1 MKYLII
7 WYFYDD
13 AFTKKNLVTFCFSY
27 LCLNG
32 QFVVFSSSIRLSWQ
46 QNFPF
51 HSQPWEHLQV
61 MNPLMVWK
69 IELFLYVISWPKYLR
84 SVRKSVKKMKCANVR
99 YLVIPCECVNTLIL
113 NSIRYSLL
121 ILTCIVYFLL
131 YIILIQLT

>member
-13 AFTKKNLVTFCFSY
+13 VFTKKNLVTFCFSY
-27 LCLNG
+27 LSLNG

-69 IELFLYVISWPKYLR
+69 IELFLYVISWPIYLR

-99 YLVIPCECVNTLIL
+99 YLVSRCECVNTLIL